1 MSENI
6 LVYIPN
12 PNGNGYILNPEFAAT
27 KATVGVEAPVKI
39 TKAKKAKK

>member
-27 KATVGVEAPVKI
+27 KATVGVETPVKE
-39 TKAKKAKK
+39 KAKKAKK